1 VRLLV
6 NLVEDWKDIEVY
18 TRRLSHDVK
27 TGSYMLRKA
36 EDGAEIKVRVGQF
49 GYAGRFKDQE
59 DPELIKI
66 LAFCAAEGF
75 FKIKEPVVTARSQ
88 ECKA

>member
-1 VRLLV
+1 VRSLV

-36 EDGAEIKVRVGQF
+36 EDAAEIKVCVGQF
-49 GYAGRFKDQE
+49 GNVGKS
-59 DPELIKI
+59 K
-66 LAFCAAEGF
+66 
-75 FKIKEPVVTARSQ
+75 ARAQ
-88 ECKA
+88 